1 MSDEGSTT
9 YTQPGN
15 LRIRLGLFWVSKY
28 FGGTDQLVLRRS
40 EEMLNEH
47 GLGLDL
53 WPSRTKA
60 DQTVLQ
66 FDDRLVEREDYDSLR
81 SRAAAILSDAGKDKY
96 LPVLFCQ
103 FRYTANGLTV
113 WDTQLLCWVIPMCLV
128 SPTVAGV
135 NVTLLHEVGHA
146 AGLGHDKTSTDPKS
160 RNFMHEAETRK
171 TMMKWQ
177 IQKIANAFYATP

>member
-15 LRIRLGLFWVSKY
+15 LRIRLGLFWVSNY

-40 EEMLNEH
+40 EEMLSEH

-53 WPSRTKA
+53 WPSRTRT
-60 DQTVLQ
+60 DQSVLQ
-66 FDDRLVEREDYDSLR
+66 FGDRLVEREDYDSLR

-128 SPTVAGV
+128 SPTVAGD

-177 IQKIANAFYATP
+177 IQKMANAFYATP